1 MANYGETCTLAILL
15 EASLDFILHP
25 MSKTYEDAKKEKC
38 GVRGPGDIRH
48 GHQEGEAGLAIP
60 PGPCVQLLV
69 LPHKRELGRGE
80 RAYEMA
86 QWIKALAAKAG
97 DLSSI
102 PETHVVKGD

>member
-60 PGPCVQLLV
+60 QDHVFNYWCFPIKESWEEEKELV
-69 LPHKRELGRGE
+69 R
-80 RAYEMA
+80 
-86 QWIKALAAKAG
+86 W
-97 DLSSI
+97 LS
-102 PETHVVKGD
+102 G